1 METKNQFISTFISTQ
16 ILRKNHSLGTA
27 QNHDC
32 EESHTILEF
41 KKHVKIYHL
50 NKKKKKKKNT
60 NPSNISNID
69 LYQKI
74 HQKITQFAVSFIIIT
89 VLL

>member
-50 NKKKKKKKNT
+50 NKKKKKKKIQT
-60 NPSNISNID
+60 LQIFQISICTRR
-69 LYQKI
+69 YIK
-74 HQKITQFAVSFIIIT
+74 K
-89 VLL
+89 LLNL

>member
-32 EESHTILEF
+32 EESHTILDF

-50 NKKKKKKKNT
+50 NKKKKKKKIQT
-60 NPSNISNID
+60 LQIFQISICTRR
-69 LYQKI
+69 YIK
-74 HQKITQFAVSFIIIT
+74 K
-89 VLL
+89 LLNL

>member
-50 NKKKKKKKNT
+50 NKKKKKKKYKPFKYFKYRSVPEDTSKNY
-60 NPSNISNID
+60 SICS
-69 LYQKI
+69 
-74 HQKITQFAVSFIIIT
+74 
-89 VLL
+89 

>member
-50 NKKKKKKKNT
+50 NKKKKKKKLKT
-60 NPSNISNID
+60 LQIFQISICTRR
-69 LYQKI
+69 YIK
-74 HQKITQFAVSFIIIT
+74 K
-89 VLL
+89 LLNL

>member
-1 METKNQFISTFISTQ
+1 METKNQFTSTFISTQ
-16 ILRKNHSLGTA
+16 ILSKNHSLGTA

-41 KKHVKIYHL
+41 KKHVKICHL
-50 NKKKKKKKNT
+50 NKKKKNT

-69 LYQKI
+69 LYQQILK
-74 HQKITQFAVSFIIIT
+74 KITQFVVSFIIIT

>member
-50 NKKKKKKKNT
+50 NKKKKKIQTLQVFQISICTRRYIKK
-60 NPSNISNID
+60 
-69 LYQKI
+69 
-74 HQKITQFAVSFIIIT
+74 
-89 VLL
+89 LLNL

>member
-32 EESHTILEF
+32 EESHTILDF

-50 NKKKKKKKNT
+50 NKKKKKKIQT
-60 NPSNISNID
+60 LQIFQISICTRR
-69 LYQKI
+69 YIK
-74 HQKITQFAVSFIIIT
+74 K
-89 VLL
+89 LLNL